1 MAAADTSVRARID
14 ADIKRRAADALKA
27 MDLSVSEAIRLFL
40 HRIADERRLP
50 FEATLPNVRTR
61 RAIAELETGKGRRAR
76 SVDDL
81 KTQMQPGKPG

>member
-14 ADIKRRAADALKA
+14 ADIKRRAADALQA

-50 FEATLPNVRTR
+50 FQVTLPNARTR
-61 RAIAELETGKGRRAR
+61 RAISELETGKGRRAR
-76 SVDDL
+76 SVDALMAQL
-81 KTQMQPGKPG
+81 KTDTSE